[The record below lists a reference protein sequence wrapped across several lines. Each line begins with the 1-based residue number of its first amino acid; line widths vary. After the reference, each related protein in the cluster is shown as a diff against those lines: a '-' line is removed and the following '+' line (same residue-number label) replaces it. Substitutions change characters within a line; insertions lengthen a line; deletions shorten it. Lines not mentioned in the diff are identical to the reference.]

1 MEDDINVENMEPDM
15 GVTSDDK
22 LWAALAYVLTPLIP
36 IIILLME
43 DKKNR
48 PFILGQPAGTAPRI
62 KTFKVVEPALKFKCD
77 VHPWMGAYLF
87 VLDHPY
93 FGVSRPDGSF
103 SVPGLPPGSYTLIA
117 WHERLGTQ
125 KKQVEV
131 GTDGAGAVSFTFASK

>member
-48 PFILGQPAGTAPRI
+48 PFIRAHNMQALVWGILVYIIGSVTSFLLCIPWLVLFLVTLYWAYQAYQG
-62 KTFKVVEPALKFKCD
+62 KMVEIPVITKLVQDQGWA
-77 VHPWMGAYLF
+77 
-87 VLDHPY
+87 
-93 FGVSRPDGSF
+93 
-103 SVPGLPPGSYTLIA
+103 
-117 WHERLGTQ
+117 
-125 KKQVEV
+125 
-131 GTDGAGAVSFTFASK
+131 